1 MDDLSIEKSS
11 RDRLMN
17 KRLGTFLTC
26 IVFLLSLARPSCFA
40 QLTEATLKGTVID
53 FTESAVVASSIKVRN
68 EKTGLLRATTTNASG
83 IFLAA
88 GLAPGTYTITV
99 EKAGFK
105 PFERGGLILGTG
117 QTTDVSIRL
126 EIDTVRTD
134 IVVHGGDLEVPVAT
148 EGRLSDSFVSNTI
161 ADLPLPQRDIF
172 LLPKLSAGATAIPG
186 SASSTKLSNS
196 PVITVN
202 GNRYRGNNYVL
213 DGAVNVNPNNTGE
226 PAIVPTLESVEE
238 AQVQT
243 GNFSSEFGRGNGAVI
258 NLRTKSGTNEIH
270 GRAWEYHRNTQLNAR
285 NFFAATR
292 PPVIFNQFGVNVGGP
307 MIKNRTFFFGSY
319 EGTRSVLGQPLTFQV
334 ETPEFREYVQK
345 TAPNGVAAQLLQ
357 RNPAPTPQAGSGGSK
372 YAGQINLS
380 TPDGPIPAI
389 GRAAVTLRNY
399 SYADQYLGRV
409 DHSFNEGLDKISVRW
424 ISENQGDI
432 GKASSSPATLG
443 KAVRGS
449 FGPFSGTFANLNL
462 GHMHVFNRA
471 VNDARFSFQY
481 LYAARGAEDAVT
493 PDITITGISAPFGDI
508 FYNPSRFRTYEVR
521 DTLTLDRGR
530 HSLRIGFEYR
540 RIFKGIQLGPA
551 TSGAYAFSSLADFA
565 ADRPFR
571 QTLTVNPNTGE
582 PTGYPRYFHLNEG
595 RLFLQEDWK
604 ASSRLNV
611 SLGVRWDYF
620 GAVNERDGLL
630 SSLVWGEGATYRER
644 LAAASVKRVDKLY
657 SPQKFNVSPRIGVTY
672 DPFGN
677 GKTALRAGFS
687 MAYQPH
693 HGQSIG
699 GARANPPDA
708 VQGVIQPANG
718 IGTQILYGIPP
729 PYNPEFGRGLNEYGG
744 VVSRPGEP
752 PIRISPWVVN
762 PTIKTQY
769 SESWFFN
776 VQREVVKGW
785 IAEVGYFGTRGVNL
799 ERIDD
804 INRFTGDLADG
815 VENRINP
822 NFGVIMFVTNGVN
835 SSYHAGTA
843 EIRHQFNH
851 GFLLQANYRFSKW
864 MDTSSDTSTG
874 QFTDNSEPG
883 KGAQDVSCLRCER
896 GLSLFDIPH
905 RFSAN
910 LLWTPNFGIE
920 NRTLSAIT
928 RNWEISTIAT
938 IQSGRPFSIWN
949 NAPSRI
955 VNGVNLGGDYNLDG
969 GGGAVG
975 GGFYDRP
982 NAPVTPINTSFSNSD
997 FINGLFNPGIF
1008 GRPAFGTP
1016 GNLGRNT
1023 FRGPRYSSI
1032 DVSVL
1037 RGFRLWRESWLL
1049 QVRADVFNVMN
1060 TTSLYLPNADLS
1072 LALQPD
1078 GSFSNTSLFGKSTQ
1092 AFDPRTIQ
1100 VGARFIF

>member
-1 MDDLSIEKSS
+1 MSKFPQVRTVFTLLI
-11 RDRLMN
+11 
-17 KRLGTFLTC
+17 LGFTGHS
-26 IVFLLSLARPSCFA
+26 VFA
-40 QLTEATLKGTVID
+40 QLTEATLKGTVTD
-53 FTESAVVASSIKVRN
+53 SADRTIGASSVKVRN
-68 EKTGLLRATTTNASG
+68 EQTGLARTTGTNQSG
-83 IFLAA
+83 MFLVA
-88 GLAPGTYTITV
+88 GIAPGTYTITV
-99 EKAGFK
+99 EKEGFNT
-105 PFERGGLILGTG
+105 FERGGLTLNTG
-117 QTTDVSIRL
+117 QTTEVNIRL
-126 EIDTVRTD
+126 EIGTVRTD

-148 EGRLSDSFVSNTI
+148 EGRLSDSFRSNTI
-161 ADLPLPQRDIF
+161 ANLPLPQRDIF

-226 PAIVPTLESVEE
+226 PAIVPSLESVEE

-270 GRAWEYHRNTQLNAR
+270 GRLWEYSRNTQLNAR
-285 NFFAATR
+285 NFFSATR
-292 PPVIFNQFGVNVGGP
+292 PPVIFNQFGANVGGP
-307 MIKNRTFFFGSY
+307 IIKNKTFFFGSY

-334 ETPEFREYVQK
+334 ETPEFRDYVQR
-345 TAPNGVAAQLLQ
+345 TAPNGVAAELMK
-357 RNPAPTPQAGSGGSK
+357 RNPAPIPQAGSGSSK
-372 YAGQINLS
+372 YAGQIDLP
-380 TPDGPIPAI
+380 TPGGPIPAI

-399 SYADQYLGRV
+399 SYADQYLGRI
-409 DHSFNEGLDKISVRW
+409 DHSFNDSLDKISVRW
-424 ISENQGDI
+424 VSEDQGDI
-432 GKASSSPATLG
+432 GRASSSPATLG
-443 KAVRGS
+443 KAARGS
-449 FGPFSGTFANLNL
+449 YGPFSGTFANLNL
-462 GHMHVFNRA
+462 GHMHVFKRA

-481 LYAARGAEDAVT
+481 LYAARGDEKAIL
-493 PDITITGISAPFGDI
+493 PDVTITGITAPFGDV

-551 TSGAYAFSSLADFA
+551 TSGAYAFASLADFA
-565 ADRPFR
+565 ADKPFR
-571 QTLTVNPNTGE
+571 QTLTVDPNTGQ
-582 PTGYPRYFHLNEG
+582 PIGYPRYFHLNEG
-595 RLFLQEDWK
+595 GLFLQEDWK
-604 ASSRLNV
+604 VSSRLNI
-611 SLGVRWDYF
+611 SLGARWDYF
-620 GAVNERDGLL
+620 GAVSERDGLI
-630 SSLVWGEGATYRER
+630 SSLVWGEGNDYRER
-644 LAAASVKRVDKLY
+644 LANASVKRVSQLY
-657 SPQKFNVSPRIGVTY
+657 APQKLNISPRIGITY
-672 DPFGN
+672 DPFGD

-699 GARANPPDA
+699 GARANPPDV
-708 VQGVIQPANG
+708 VQGVIQPGNK
-718 IGTQILYGIPP
+718 IGTQILYGIPT
-729 PYNPEFGRGLNEYGG
+729 PYNPEFGRGLNDQGG
-744 VVSRPGEP
+744 VISRPGEP
-752 PIRISPWVVN
+752 AIRISPWVVN

-776 VQREVVKGW
+776 LQREVAKGW

-804 INRFTGDLADG
+804 INRYTGDLADG

-843 EIRHQFNH
+843 EIRHQFAH
-851 GFLLQANYRFSKW
+851 GFALQANYRFSKW
-864 MDTSSDTSTG
+864 LDTSSDTSTG

-883 KGAQDVSCLRCER
+883 KGAQDVSCLSCEKGR
-896 GLSLFDIPH
+896 SLFDIPH

-910 LLWTPNFGIE
+910 LLWTPNFEIG
-920 NRTLSAIT
+920 NRVLRAIT
-928 RNWEISTIAT
+928 RNWEISTIVT
-938 IQSGRPFSIWN
+938 MQSGRPFSIWN

-982 NAPVTPINTSFSNSD
+982 NAPTTPINTSFSNSD
-997 FINGLFNPGIF
+997 FINGLFSPNVF
-1008 GRPAFGTP
+1008 GRPALGTP

-1023 FRGPRYSSI
+1023 FRGPRYSAV
-1032 DVSVL
+1032 DVSIL
-1037 RGFRLWRESWLL
+1037 RGFPIFREGWLL
-1049 QVRADVFNVMN
+1049 QFRADIFNVLN
-1060 TTSLYLPNADLS
+1060 TTSLYLPNVDLS

-1092 AFDPRTIQ
+1092 AFDPRTVQ
-1100 VGARFIF
+1100 VGVRFMF